1 MKIVSI
7 AWHNVIRMFRER
19 ANLFFV
25 LIFPIL
31 IIAVLGSQFGDSDE
45 VPEIGVTSGTD
56 FAERAADR
64 LASTGAAR
72 VRWFGSEEELRDE
85 VGGGSPAVGVVV
97 PDDAD
102 AQLDSGTVPELTV
115 LLSDDDEAG
124 QLEAVAQR
132 AFAAEAVEPGVV
144 RQLAELSGQPPDAV
158 RGAISQMAAG
168 LPPIETTRSVA
179 GGGTPED
186 EPIGFSQIAVG
197 ILLLMTFLNALTGAA
212 ALIQSRRLGV
222 SRRMI
227 STPTSVRTIVVG
239 EGFGRWGV
247 GIFQALYIM
256 IATALLFGVEWGD
269 LPTAIVVLALFSAV
283 AAGAAML
290 IGAIMENDEQAAGV
304 TVLAGLALGALGGT
318 MLPLELF
325 NSTMN
330 TVAHITPHAWAIDA
344 FTQMGRHGATLVD
357 LLPELGVLAAMAAVL
372 IVLASWR
379 LRVTLT
385 RLS

>member
-7 AWHNVIRMFRER
+7 AWHNLIRMFRER

-25 LIFPIL
+25 LVFPIL
-31 IIAVLGSQFGDSDE
+31 IIAVLGSQFGDSGE
-45 VPEIGVTSGTD
+45 APEIGVTSGTD

-64 LASTGAAR
+64 LASTGAAE
-72 VRWFGSEEELRDE
+72 VQWFDSHEELRDE
-85 VGGGSPAVGVVV
+85 VAGGSPVVGVVV
-97 PDDAD
+97 SDDAD
-102 AQLDSGTVPELTV
+102 EQLESGEVPELTM
-115 LLSDDDEAG
+115 LLSDDDDAG

-132 AFAAEAVEPGVV
+132 AFSAEAVEPGVV
-144 RQLAELSGQPPDAV
+144 RQLTQMSGQSPDQV
-158 RGAISQMAAG
+158 RGIVSQMAAG
-168 LPPIETTRSVA
+168 LPPIESTREVA
-179 GGGTPED
+179 GGGAPED

-227 STPTSVRTIVVG
+227 STPTSVRTIVMG

-247 GIFQALYIM
+247 GMFQALYIM
-256 IATALLFGVEWGD
+256 IATALLFSVDWGD
-269 LPTAIVVLALFSAV
+269 LPTAIVVLALFAAV

-290 IGAIMENDEQAAGV
+290 IGAIMENNEQAAGV
-304 TVLAGLALGALGGT
+304 TVMTGLALGALGGT

-330 TVAHITPHAWAIDA
+330 TVAHVTPHAWAIDA

-357 LLPELGVLAAMAAVL
+357 VLPEIGVLAAMAAVL

-385 RLS
+385 RL

>member
-7 AWHNVIRMFRER
+7 AWHNLIRMFRER

-31 IIAVLGSQFGDSDE
+31 IVAVLGSQFGDSGE
-45 VPEIGVTSGTD
+45 TPEIGITAGSE

-64 LASTGAAR
+64 LADTGAAR
-72 VRWFGSEEELRDE
+72 VEWFDSGAELRDQ
-85 VGGGSPAVGVVV
+85 VSTGSLAVGVVV

-102 AQLDSGTVPELTV
+102 AQLEGGGEPQLTV
-115 LLSDDDEAG
+115 LLSDDEEAA
-124 QLEAVAQR
+124 QLDAVARR
-132 AFAAEAVEPGVV
+132 AFAAEAMEPGVV
-144 RQLAELSGQPPDAV
+144 RQLTELSGRPTTEVREAV
-158 RGAISQMAAG
+158 SHVAPG
-168 LPPIETTRSVA
+168 LTPIETTRQVA
-179 GGGTPED
+179 GGGEPED
-186 EPIGFSQIAVG
+186 DPIGFSQIAVG
-197 ILLLMTFLNALTGAA
+197 ILLLMTFLNALTGAS

-227 STPTSVRTIVVG
+227 STPTSIGTIVMG

-247 GIFQALYIM
+247 GMFQALYIM
-256 IATALLFGVEWGD
+256 IATALLFDVSWGD
-269 LPTAIVVLALFSAV
+269 LPTAIVVLALFAAV

-290 IGAIMENDEQAAGV
+290 IGAIMQNDEQAAGV

-318 MLPLELF
+318 MLPLELY

-330 TVAHITPHAWAIDA
+330 SVAHITPHAWAIDA
-344 FTQMGRHGATLVD
+344 FTDMGRHGATLVD
-357 LLPELGVLAAMAAVL
+357 VLPEVGVLGGMALLL
-372 IVLASWR
+372 IALASWR

-385 RLS
+385 RV

>member
-1 MKIVSI
+1 
-7 AWHNVIRMFRER
+7 MFRER

-31 IIAVLGSQFGDSDE
+31 IIAVLGSQFGDASE
-45 VPEIGVTSGTD
+45 TPEIGITSGTD
-56 FAERAADR
+56 VAARAADR
-64 LASTGAAR
+64 LESTRAAR
-72 VRWFGSEEELRDE
+72 VQWFDSAAELREQVSD
-85 VGGGSPAVGVVV
+85 GSPAVGVLV

-102 AQLDSGTVPELTV
+102 ARLDAGAVPELTI
-115 LLSDDDEAG
+115 LLSDDEEAG
-124 QLEAVAQR
+124 QLDAVARR
-132 AFAAEAVEPGVV
+132 AFAAEAMEPGVV
-144 RQLAELSGQPPDAV
+144 RQLTEVSGQPAGQV
-158 RGAISQMAAG
+158 RDVVSHVASG
-168 LPPIETTRSVA
+168 LPPIEINREVA
-179 GGGTPED
+179 GGGQPED

-227 STPTSVRTIVVG
+227 STPTSVRTIVIG

-247 GIFQALYIM
+247 GMFQALYIM

-269 LPTAIVVLALFSAV
+269 LATAIVVLALFAAV

-318 MLPLELF
+318 MLPLELY

-330 TVAHITPHAWAIDA
+330 NVAHITPHAWAIDA
-344 FTQMGRHGATLVD
+344 FTQMGRHGGTLVD
-357 LLPELGVLAAMAAVL
+357 VLPEVGVLAAMAVL
-372 IVLASWR
+372 LIGLASWR

-385 RLS
+385 RV

>member
-7 AWHNVIRMFRER
+7 AWHNLIRMFRER

-31 IIAVLGSQFGDSDE
+31 IIAVLGSQFGDSGE
-45 VPEIGVTSGTD
+45 APEMGITRGSD

-64 LASTGAAR
+64 LADTGAAN
-72 VRWFGSEEELRDE
+72 VVWFDSGAELRDQ
-85 VGGGSPAVGVVV
+85 VSTGSLAVGVVV

-102 AQLDSGTVPELTV
+102 VRLEDGGEPQLIVLLSEDEEAAQLD
-115 LLSDDDEAG
+115 
-124 QLEAVAQR
+124 AVAQR
-132 AFAAEAVEPGVV
+132 AFAAEAMEPGVV
-144 RQLAELSGQPPDAV
+144 RQLTELSGLPAGEVREAV
-158 RGAISQMAAG
+158 SHVASG
-168 LPPIETTRSVA
+168 LAPIESTRQVA
-179 GGGTPED
+179 GGGEPED

-197 ILLLMTFLNALTGAA
+197 ILLLMTFLNALTGAS

-227 STPTSVRTIVVG
+227 STPTSIRTIVMG

-247 GIFQALYIM
+247 GMFQALYIM
-256 IATALLFGVEWGD
+256 IATALLFDVSWGD
-269 LPTAIVVLALFSAV
+269 LPTAFVVLALFAAV

-290 IGAIMENDEQAAGV
+290 IGAVMQNDEQAAGV
-304 TVLAGLALGALGGT
+304 TVLAGLALGALGGA
-318 MLPLELF
+318 MFPLELY

-330 TVAHITPHAWAIDA
+330 NVAHLTPHAWAIDA
-344 FTQMGRHGATLVD
+344 FTDMGRHGATLVD
-357 LLPELGVLAAMAAVL
+357 VLPEVGVLGGMALLL
-372 IVLASWR
+372 IALASWR

-385 RLS
+385 RL

>member
-7 AWHNVIRMFRER
+7 AWHNLIRMFRER

-31 IIAVLGSQFGDSDE
+31 IIAVLGSQFGDSGE
-45 VPEIGVTSGTD
+45 APQIGITRGSE

-64 LASTGAAR
+64 LTDTGAAR
-72 VRWFGSEEELRDE
+72 VVWFDSGAELRDQ
-85 VGGGSPAVGVVV
+85 VSTGSLAAGVVV

-102 AQLDSGTVPELTV
+102 TRLEAGGEPHLIVLLSEDEEAAQLD
-115 LLSDDDEAG
+115 
-124 QLEAVAQR
+124 AVAQR
-132 AFAAEAVEPGVV
+132 AFAAEAMGPGVV
-144 RQLAELSGQPPDAV
+144 RQLTELSGRPAGEVRQAV
-158 RGAISQMAAG
+158 SHVASG
-168 LPPIETTRSVA
+168 LTPIETTRQVA
-179 GGGTPED
+179 GGGEPED
-186 EPIGFSQIAVG
+186 DPIGFSQIAVG
-197 ILLLMTFLNALTGAA
+197 ILLLMTFLNALTGAS

-227 STPTSVRTIVVG
+227 STPTSIRTIVIG

-247 GIFQALYIM
+247 GMFQALYIM
-256 IATALLFGVEWGD
+256 IATALLFDVAWGD
-269 LPTAIVVLALFSAV
+269 LPTAIVVLALFAAV

-290 IGAIMENDEQAAGV
+290 IGAIMQNDEQAAGV

-318 MLPLELF
+318 MLPLELY

-330 TVAHITPHAWAIDA
+330 SVAHITPHAWAIDA
-344 FTQMGRHGATLVD
+344 FTAMGRHGATLVD
-357 LLPELGVLAAMAAVL
+357 VLPEVAVL
-372 IVLASWR
+372 GGMAVILIALASWR

-385 RLS
+385 RL

>member
-7 AWHNVIRMFRER
+7 AWHNLIRMFRER

-31 IIAVLGSQFGDSDE
+31 IIAVLGSQFGDSGE
-45 VPEIGVTSGTD
+45 APQIGITRGSE

-64 LASTGAAR
+64 LTDTGAAR
-72 VRWFGSEEELRDE
+72 VVWFDSGAELRDQ
-85 VGGGSPAVGVVV
+85 VSTGSLAAGVVV

-102 AQLDSGTVPELTV
+102 TRLETGGKPQLTV
-115 LLSDDDEAG
+115 LLSEDEEAA
-124 QLEAVAQR
+124 QLDAVAQR
-132 AFAAEAVEPGVV
+132 AFAAEAMEPGVV
-144 RQLAELSGQPPDAV
+144 RQLTELSGRPAGEVRQAV
-158 RGAISQMAAG
+158 SHVASG
-168 LPPIETTRSVA
+168 LTPIETTRQVA
-179 GGGTPED
+179 GGGEPED
-186 EPIGFSQIAVG
+186 DPIGFSQIAVG
-197 ILLLMTFLNALTGAA
+197 ILLLMTFLNALTGAS

-227 STPTSVRTIVVG
+227 STPTSVRTIVIG

-247 GIFQALYIM
+247 GMFQALYIM
-256 IATALLFGVEWGD
+256 IATALLFDVAWGD
-269 LPTAIVVLALFSAV
+269 LPTAIVVLALFAAV

-290 IGAIMENDEQAAGV
+290 IGAIMQNDEQAAGV

-318 MLPLELF
+318 MLPLELY

-330 TVAHITPHAWAIDA
+330 SVAHITPHAWAIDA
-344 FTQMGRHGATLVD
+344 FTEMGRHGATLVD
-357 LLPELGVLAAMAAVL
+357 VLPEVGVLGGMAVL
-372 IVLASWR
+372 LIALASWR

-385 RLS
+385 RL

>member
-7 AWHNVIRMFRER
+7 AWHNLIRMFRER

-31 IIAVLGSQFGDSDE
+31 IIAVLGSQFGDSGE
-45 VPEIGVTSGTD
+45 APEMGITRGSD

-64 LASTGAAR
+64 LADTGAAN
-72 VRWFGSEEELRDE
+72 VVWFDSGAELRDQ
-85 VGGGSPAVGVVV
+85 VSTGSLAVGVVV

-102 AQLDSGTVPELTV
+102 VRLEDGGEPQLIVLLSEDEEAAQLD
-115 LLSDDDEAG
+115 
-124 QLEAVAQR
+124 AVAQR
-132 AFAAEAVEPGVV
+132 AFAAEAMEPGVV
-144 RQLAELSGQPPDAV
+144 RQLTELSGLPAGEVREAV
-158 RGAISQMAAG
+158 SHVASG
-168 LPPIETTRSVA
+168 LTPIETTRQVA
-179 GGGTPED
+179 GGGEPED

-197 ILLLMTFLNALTGAA
+197 ILLLMTFLNALTGAS

-227 STPTSVRTIVVG
+227 STPTSIRTIVMG

-247 GIFQALYIM
+247 GMFQALYIM
-256 IATALLFGVEWGD
+256 IATALLFDVSWGD
-269 LPTAIVVLALFSAV
+269 LPTAFVVLALFAAV

-290 IGAIMENDEQAAGV
+290 IGAVMQNDEQAAGV
-304 TVLAGLALGALGGT
+304 TVLAGLALGALGGA
-318 MLPLELF
+318 MFPLELY

-330 TVAHITPHAWAIDA
+330 NVAHLTPHAWAIDA
-344 FTQMGRHGATLVD
+344 FTDMGRHGATLVD
-357 LLPELGVLAAMAAVL
+357 VLPEVGVLGGMALLL
-372 IVLASWR
+372 IALASWR

-385 RLS
+385 RL

>member
-1 MKIVSI
+1 MKIASI
-7 AWHNVIRMFRER
+7 AWHNLIRMFRER

-25 LIFPIL
+25 LIFPLL
-31 IIAVLGSQFGDSDE
+31 IIAVLGSQFGDAGE
-45 VPEIGVTSGTD
+45 APEMGVTSGTD

-64 LASTGAAR
+64 LAGTGAAR
-72 VRWFGSEEELRDE
+72 VRWFNSEEELRDE
-85 VGGGSPAVGVVV
+85 VDRGSLAAGVVV

-102 AQLDSGTVPELTV
+102 AQFDGGGVPELTV
-115 LLSDDDEAG
+115 LMSDDDEAG
-124 QLEAVAQR
+124 QLEAAARR
-132 AFAAEAVEPGVV
+132 AFTAEAIEPGVV
-144 RQLAELSGQPPDAV
+144 RQLAELSDRSAEEV
-158 RGAISQMAAG
+158 RGVVSQMSEG
-168 LPPIETTRSVA
+168 LAPIETTREVA
-179 GGGTPED
+179 GGGEPED

-227 STPTSVRTIVVG
+227 STPTTVRTIVLG
-239 EGFGRWGV
+239 EGFGRWSV
-247 GIFQALYIM
+247 GMFQALYIM

-269 LPTAIVVLALFSAV
+269 LPTAIVILALFAAV

-290 IGAIMENDEQAAGV
+290 IGAVMQNDEQAVGV

-330 TVAHITPHAWAIDA
+330 SVAHITPHAWAIDA
-344 FTQMGRHGATLVD
+344 FTEMGRHGATLVD
-357 LLPELGVLAAMAAVL
+357 LLPQIGVLAAMAVAL
-372 IVLASWR
+372 IALASWR
-379 LRVTLT
+379 LRITLT
-385 RLS
+385 RL